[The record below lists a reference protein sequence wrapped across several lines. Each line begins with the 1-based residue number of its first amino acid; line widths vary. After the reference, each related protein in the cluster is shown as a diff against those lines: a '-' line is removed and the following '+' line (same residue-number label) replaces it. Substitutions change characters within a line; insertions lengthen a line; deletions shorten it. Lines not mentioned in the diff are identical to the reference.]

1 MRFTRIITL
10 ACMAF
15 LLACNAV
22 EQPMSI
28 KEKAQLKASVTET
41 YEAYLDVTETVS
53 YDDFASYNLFNE
65 DYSIIM
71 DGVISVGGEKAE
83 EMFKGSFSYI
93 KEFVY
98 MNMMEQEVIVLDRNS
113 AIILA
118 SFDEEY
124 VTVSDDTLKVQG
136 AGTYVLELVDE
147 EWKIVHINAIHKV
160 GE

>member
-1 MRFTRIITL
+1 MKFTWMITL

-22 EQPMSI
+22 EQPMTVE
-28 KEKAQLKASVTET
+28 EKAQLKTSVTET
-41 YEAYLDVTETVS
+41 FKYYLDVMETVS
-53 YDDFASYNLFNE
+53 YDDFASFNLFNE
-65 DYSIIM
+65 DYSTVM
-71 DGVISVGGEKAE
+71 DGVISIGGEKAE

-98 MNMMEQEVIVLDRNS
+98 MNMLEQEVIVLDRNS

-118 SFDEEY
+118 SFDESY
-124 VTVSDDTLKVQG
+124 STVTGDTLMIQG

-147 EWKIVHINAIHKV
+147 EWKIVHINAMHKMA
-160 GE
+160 E